1 MNLRQLEAF
10 VEVAED
16 GSFSKAAKNLFLTQ
30 PTVSAHIS
38 SLEKELG
45 VRLFVRNTK
54 EVNLSEHG
62 HLLYKYASQ
71 IVELEKKI
79 EEDFGK
85 CKDGRKKCVTIA
97 ASTIPAQYILPT
109 ILVKFN
115 EKYPKEQLKIKEMD
129 SSKVIDCVAEH
140 GADIGFTGTVLEKKY
155 CEYIPFYKDELVVI
169 TPNTEKYKNLEKEE
183 IDWIKNESLLMREE
197 GSGTRKEAEKQLREN
212 GINPE
217 ELNLVATIQNPETIK
232 KSVSHGV
239 GISILSC
246 LAVKEELKAGKL
258 LAYPLTK
265 EKKARDINVI
275 YNKNCCL
282 SSSAEKFLKTVK
294 EMYQL

>member
-38 SLEKELG
+38 SLEKELE

-62 HLLYKYASQ
+62 RMLYKYASQ
-71 IVELEKKI
+71 IVDLEKKI
-79 EEDFGK
+79 EEEFGK
-85 CKDGRKKCVTIA
+85 CRDKRKKCVTIA
-97 ASTIPAQYILPT
+97 ASTIPAQYLLPG

-115 EKYPKEQLKIKEMD
+115 AKHPKEQLKIKEMD
-129 SSKVIDCVAEH
+129 SSKVIDCVTDH
-140 GADIGFTGTVLEKKY
+140 GADIGFTGTVMEKKY
-155 CEYIPFYKDELVVI
+155 CEYIPFYQDYLMVI
-169 TPNTEKYKNLEKEE
+169 TPNTERYRNKEQE
-183 IDWIKNESLLMREE
+183 SIEWIKKEPLLMREE
-197 GSGTRKEAEKQLREN
+197 GSGTRKEAEKQLRSI
-212 GINPE
+212 GIDPD

-232 KSVSHGV
+232 KSVSQGV
-239 GISILSC
+239 GISILSG
-246 LAVKEELKAGKL
+246 LAVKEEIKEGRL
-258 LAYPLTK
+258 LAYPIIK
-265 EKKARDINVI
+265 GHKGRDINVI

-294 EMYQL
+294 EIYHL